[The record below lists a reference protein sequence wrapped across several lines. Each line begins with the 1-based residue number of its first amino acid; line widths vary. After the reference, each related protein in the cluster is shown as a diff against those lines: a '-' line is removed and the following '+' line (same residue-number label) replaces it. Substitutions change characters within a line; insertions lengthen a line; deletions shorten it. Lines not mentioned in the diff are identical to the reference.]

1 MEVRIFKPTK
11 TAMQS
16 GRAKTKDWILEFEPT
31 AASRP
36 DALMGWVGSADT
48 RKQVRLQFDTAD
60 EAISYA
66 EKNGYSYTV
75 ERPQDRRIKP
85 KSYSDNFSYTRRRPW
100 TH

>member
-1 MEVRIFKPTK
+1 MEVRIYKPTK

-16 GRAKTKDWILEFEPT
+16 GRAGTKDWILEFEPT
-31 AASRP
+31 TASRP

-60 EAISYA
+60 EAITYA

-75 ERPQDRRIKP
+75 EKPKARRIKP
-85 KSYSDNFSYTRRRPW
+85 KSYSDNFSNNRRRPW